1 MPDLDGQ
8 SDRGD
13 RGSGGVGGSEIGRP
27 WHQEAADLPSF
38 YSPRSQPV
46 RDSEHSYII
55 NQNAQH
61 EEEDFSLSSRV
72 QDTNASLS
80 SLNPTASDHIHLP
93 PPSLLS
99 PAFTPPATP
108 GTVTPTTDQPRGVPV
123 DSSIP
128 SGGCGTKKPRLL
140 ETLPEVQCIV
150 RARIPT
156 VAGTEM
162 FLHLYTNNVDQK
174 EHLAIVFGPHI
185 RSKSLDAPR
194 DGETEMDRMVRGA
207 YTGRLYP
214 GRTQSGM
221 MRPTASADP
230 VDIAPVPSGPPLVR
244 IHSECYTG
252 ETAWSARC
260 DCGEQL
266 DEAAR
271 LMSLPS
277 ADNGGIIIYLRQEGR
292 GIGLGE
298 KLKAYNL
305 QDLGSDTV
313 EANLLLR
320 HPADAR
326 SYGLATAMLLDLG
339 QKEVRL
345 LTNNPDKIRAVEGPN
360 REVRVTERV
369 AMVPLSWKG
378 KGGFRSREVEGY
390 LKTKI
395 EKMGHMLD
403 MGSLHS

>member
-1 MPDLDGQ
+1 MPASELGQTQ
-8 SDRGD
+8 SDGAR
-13 RGSGGVGGSEIGRP
+13 
-27 WHQEAADLPSF
+27 LPSF
-38 YSPRSQPV
+38 YSPRPEAHSSTSHS
-46 RDSEHSYII
+46 DGELEH
-55 NQNAQH
+55 A
-61 EEEDFSLSSRV
+61 DFSLSTGNHSAPETV
-72 QDTNASLS
+72 AEDADGSDATQPTPAQASTPLTQ
-80 SLNPTASDHIHLP
+80 PP

-108 GTVTPTTDQPRGVPV
+108 GTSTPSGAGPAVPSSEPRGIPV

-128 SGGCGTKKPRLL
+128 TGGCGTKHPRLL
-140 ETLPEVQCIV
+140 ETLPEVECIV

-156 VAGTEM
+156 TTGAEM
-162 FLHLYTNNVDQK
+162 FLHLYKNNVDNK
-174 EHLAIVFGPHI
+174 EHLAIVFGGNI
-185 RSKSLDAPR
+185 RSKSLDAVR
-194 DGETEMDRMVRGA
+194 EGETEMDRLVRGA

-214 GRTQSGM
+214 GRTTSGLPETASDGQSG
-221 MRPTASADP
+221 A
-230 VDIAPVPSGPPLVR
+230 APPDYGPPLVR

-252 ETAWSARC
+252 ETVWSARC

-271 LMSLPS
+271 LMSLPGNK
-277 ADNGGIIIYLRQEGR
+277 AGGIIIYLRQEGR

-339 QKEVRL
+339 QKEIRL
-345 LTNNPDKIRAVEGPN
+345 LTNNPDKIRAVEGPH
-360 REVRVTERV
+360 REIVVKERV

-378 KGGFRSREVEGY
+378 KGGFRTPEVEGY

-403 MGSLHS
+403 LASLPR